1 MLNDSG
7 FSATGWRKQIGK
19 NSAHCWQSL
28 ERALYEPDVEVTAH
42 LTDLY
47 KAFSLSIHLLLTSWL
62 NSQEMPW
69 SWVQLHAALPARLV
83 LVTSL
88 SFPIPSV
95 WIRIPLQGKI
105 IFLCN
110 PQFNT
115 DMASISCCNLFPLI
129 KLYPFL
135 LCPFSLSRSIFL
147 LCPASTF
154 PVGFYFLSLSFS
166 PGNLPAVQQKGAHRE
181 RLGKHNIITRISNIL
196 LIKHLK
202 STVAGWICQYG
213 EKCQF

>member
-147 LCPASTF
+147 L
-154 PVGFYFLSLSFS
+154 SLPCF
-166 PGNLPAVQQKGAHRE
+166 NLPRGFLFSFPFLLSWKLASGTAEGSTPRKVRQTQHYYQNQQHIAH
-181 RLGKHNIITRISNIL
+181 
-196 LIKHLK
+196 
-202 STVAGWICQYG
+202 
-213 EKCQF
+213 